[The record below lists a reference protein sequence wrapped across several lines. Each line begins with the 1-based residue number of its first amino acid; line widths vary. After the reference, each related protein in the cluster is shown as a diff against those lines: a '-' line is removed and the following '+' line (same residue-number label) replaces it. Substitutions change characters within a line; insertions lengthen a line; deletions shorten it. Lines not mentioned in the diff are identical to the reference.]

1 MGTHPIFESDFDC
14 LTATHTDS
22 HEAPKMPGVQDNYS
36 IDVTNRYGFA
46 VDDPDSGSDE
56 GIENVDPFA
65 MINELK
71 KQAEIAKKAPK
82 PVKKKAAPVVAAQPE
97 KKEGSNE
104 SEKKPQRDNKRGER
118 GGARGDRRGGR
129 GDGRPR
135 GERPPRENRQQNDGD
150 SAPREDRPR
159 RGGRGGMRGG
169 SRRDGDRRTFDRRS
183 GDPRSSVKGS
193 DKRDGAG
200 SGNWGTPED
209 DLKAQTEVVDVEKTS
224 EENVEKE
231 EPKEPK
237 VEQEPEPNTMTLEE
251 YRKSKKSAL
260 RNPNA
265 RSVEAPAVKTEKAP
279 KERAAKGR
287 AARMEAVDFVA
298 APLVQRGGGRG
309 DRRGATDDV
318 VTDHE
323 RNPKRLRSI

>member
-22 HEAPKMPGVQDNYS
+22 HEAPKMPGGQDNYS

-82 PVKKKAAPVVAAQPE
+82 QPKKKAAAPAAAPVQAE
-97 KKEGSNE
+97 KKEGSAE
-104 SEKKPQRDNKRGER
+104 GEKKPRDNKRGER

-135 GERPPRENRQQNDGD
+135 GDRPPREQRQQNDGD

-169 SRRDGDRRTFDRRS
+169 SRRDGERRTFDRKS

-224 EENVEKE
+224 EENVDKE
-231 EPKEPK
+231 EQPKEPK

-265 RSVEAPAVKTEKAP
+265 RAVE
-279 KERAAKGR
+279 
-287 AARMEAVDFVA
+287 
-298 APLVQRGGGRG
+298 
-309 DRRGATDDV
+309 
-318 VTDHE
+318 
-323 RNPKRLRSI
+323 